1 MTYAQTVDVSRV
13 RDGSTWWSVAIVI
26 AIHVLLFGWLLTQRW
41 TMPLRQ
47 AAADMVLVELSA
59 TAEVP
64 VGQKKQG
71 VEASLA
77 VPSPGAS
84 ASRTQN
90 STAAPRH
97 DVVRK
102 DLEHRVVTPEGT
114 VAPGSAIVS
123 LAPSNPVDGTAP
135 SGLGTTAGTDA
146 ALAGGDGAKARG
158 IFHAPEVTKRFR
170 PDYPLDAYQARQE
183 GSVDVM
189 VTIGADARIV
199 EAHVY
204 KSSGVES
211 LDRASVA
218 AVHQYAFRAAKR
230 GDALV
235 EAQALLTI
243 DWVILDSGASGAEIR
258 PQSRNA
264 SVRGSSGYIQL
275 PSTFEKH

>member
-1 MTYAQTVDVSRV
+1 MSMTYAHTIGVSRV

-26 AIHVLLFGWLLTQRW
+26 AIHVLLFAWLLAQRW

-59 TAEVP
+59 TAEPP
-64 VGQKKQG
+64 VGRKTQG

-77 VPSPGAS
+77 VPNPGTS
-84 ASRTQN
+84 AIRMQN
-90 STAAPRH
+90 SAAAPKRE
-97 DVVRK
+97 VMRK
-102 DLEHRVVTPEGT
+102 DLERHVVTTEGT
-114 VAPGSAIVS
+114 AAPGSAVVS
-123 LAPSNPVDGTAP
+123 LAPSNPVDGIAP
-135 SGLGTTAGTDA
+135 TGLGTTRGTDA
-146 ALAGGDGAKARG
+146 APAGGDGAKARG
-158 IFHAPEVTKRFR
+158 IFHPPEVTKRFR
-170 PDYPLDAYQARQE
+170 PDYPLDAFHARQQ

-189 VTIGADARIV
+189 VTIGTDARV
-199 EAHVY
+199 HEAHVY

-211 LDRASVA
+211 LVLAWVE
-218 AVHQYAFRAAKR
+218 AVHHYEFRAATR

-264 SVRGSSGYIQL
+264 SVRGSAGYIQL
-275 PSTFEKH
+275 PERH